1 MISIYENFR
10 SHGFV
15 SDARRPKHL
24 RPPGIWEKLRTMY
37 DLEALDERE
46 NAHAGLRTPS
56 PEDEDD
62 GEDNDEEDDDDEGA
76 GAFVEFQ
83 LPEDDEDFKFGKL
96 MWEKRFD
103 PKSKDG
109 PDLIEGLNRTW
120 PIPGVVLEIQDSEAG
135 DEEGGE
141 SEVEESEEAA
151 SPPPKGSKSSKKTAA
166 KPAAPRRGTR
176 KR

>member
-10 SHGFV
+10 SQGFV
-15 SDARRPKHL
+15 SDKRRPEHL
-24 RPPGIWEKLRTMY
+24 SIPGIWAKLRTLY

-56 PEDEDD
+56 PDDEDD
-62 GEDNDEEDDDDEGA
+62 DEDEEDA
-76 GAFVEFQ
+76 ASFVEFE
-83 LPEDDEDFKFGKL
+83 LPEDDQDSNFGKL

-109 PDLIEGLNRTW
+109 PEAIEGLNRTRS
-120 PIPGVVLEIQDSEAG
+120 ILGVVLEIQDSEG
-135 DEEGGE
+135 EEEEGE
-141 SEVEESEEAA
+141 SGEESEEAS
-151 SPPPKGSKSSKKTAA
+151 SPPPKGSKMSKKSASKAA
-166 KPAAPRRGTR
+166 QPRRGTR